1 MTPVCAFLIRSML
14 ELPRSEG
21 KRQDRAM
28 LLFADPVRADC
39 LG

>member
-14 ELPRSEG
+14 ERPRSEG
-21 KRQDRAM
+21 KTQNRAIS
-28 LLFADPVRADC
+28 LFTDPVRADC